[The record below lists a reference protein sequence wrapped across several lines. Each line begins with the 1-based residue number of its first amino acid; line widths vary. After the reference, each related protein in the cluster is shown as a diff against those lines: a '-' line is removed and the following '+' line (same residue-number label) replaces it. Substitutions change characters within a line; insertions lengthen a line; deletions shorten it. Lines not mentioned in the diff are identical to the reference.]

1 MKFVGVPGQS
11 AGLAGGESKGGEPPL
26 CRRGGGVHRGGTP
39 SKGSLPYAPFWV
51 LFRRGKSTPGYGAGG
66 PEKLTSRRAVRS
78 AKNKNTPLPHKETKA
93 RDLCGTT
100 LLARERRATQVLWGN
115 GHRRAGL
122 VGPGRWL
129 RPAGSAACSKGIFPR
144 LTSPPFHRFGRLSV
158 QAGAGYLSFSAQFTM
173 IMIPYYT
180 PEAGLSTVFPGIFAF
195 PPARSRPAVRAV
207 KGATVTRPKEPTTV
221 WIISAATY
229 L

>member
-1 MKFVGVPGQS
+1 MFLPHPPGDTRIS
-11 AGLAGGESKGGEPPL
+11 AHRCHALAQNTQT
-26 CRRGGGVHRGGTP
+26 RGP
-39 SKGSLPYAPFWV
+39 
-51 LFRRGKSTPGYGAGG
+51 G
-66 PEKLTSRRAVRS
+66 PEAPKGNESQSSYALRRTKTRLCLTKRQRRATS
-78 AKNKNTPLPHKETKA
+78 AVPLFLPGE
-93 RDLCGTT
+93 C
-100 LLARERRATQVLWGN
+100 RATQVLWGN

-122 VGPGRWL
+122 VGPGRWP

-158 QAGAGYLSFSAQFTM
+158 QAGAGYSSFSAQFTM

-221 WIISAATY
+221 WMISAATY